1 MTTTVREVLD
11 TKGRDIWSVGPDA
24 TVYQALVLMAERSI
38 GALLVLEG
46 GRPVGLLSERDYAR
60 KVILAG
66 RASRDTPVRDV
77 MTTRV
82 VGVAPERTVEEC
94 MALMTDK
101 RVRHL
106 PVMEGERLLGVVSIG
121 DLVKAIIA
129 EQRFII
135 EQLESYISG

>member
-1 MTTTVREVLD
+1 MTTTVRDVLD
-11 TKGRDIWSVGPDA
+11 EKGREIWSVGPDA
-24 TVYQALVLMAERSI
+24 TVYQALVLMAERAI
-38 GALLVLEG
+38 GALMVLEG

-82 VGVAPERTVEEC
+82 VAVAPERTVEEC

-121 DLVKAIIA
+121 DLVKALIA